1 MPQHDT
7 TAAILQSSPRAAT
20 LLKFLIAKANNVTH
34 ASFWRVSKIITACGF
49 SKATYHRAIRELTKA
64 GLVTVK
70 ERTERCGRQMS
81 NEYILNMELLTS
93 GAKEQRTAAPAV
105 KAASSVRLTGMAYK
119 IYLYLQVKCGRKGY
133 RVGRKEIAVA
143 CGVTPVT
150 VGRYIRFLE
159 SKGYIR
165 CQEDKRADNKIY
177 DTAVTNKICAE
188 NPIRLTTLPKKASEK
203 VIEALSQKDQSALES
218 ILPQLPVIDQCI
230 LRFLLYTGLRMGELI
245 QLTWQ
250 DWTKSKDCIRITDSK
265 TKAGIRLVPLIPE
278 TRTILQYLYSKKQK
292 HCPHIFSIGDNPVTQ
307 SHLRHICN
315 KAAKIAEIAHLTP
328 HILRHTFATRLI
340 ECGVDPKSVSVI
352 IGHKNV
358 AFTLQRYVT
367 IDTQHIAN
375 EIQVLSTLRK
385 MPLANQSDTLHT
397 CGIA

>member
-1 MPQHDT
+1 MHTHFVFLFGICGVIIPARILAKGWNFMNPITTSTLNCTARPEICSLFPQTPSISLPKKEYTIGQWMDIWFEVY
-7 TAAILQSSPRAAT
+7 ANVD
-20 LLKFLIAKANNVTH
+20 LKE
-34 ASFWRVSKIITACGF
+34 S
-49 SKATYHRAIRELTKA
+49 
-64 GLVTVK
+64 TVK
-70 ERTERCGRQMS
+70 IYRDARRRFTCEYPEIESMS
-81 NEYILNMELLTS
+81 LHEFTTFNFQARLNKLSTKY
-93 GAKEQRTAAPAV
+93 AKSTLRHI
-105 KAASSVRLTGMAYK
+105 RI
-119 IYLYLQVKCGRKGY
+119 IY
-133 RVGRKEIAVA
+133 
-143 CGVTPVT
+143 
-150 VGRYIRFLE
+150 
-159 SKGYIR
+159 
-165 CQEDKRADNKIY
+165 NKIY